1 MMEESPLG
9 FLFPSLWEAEVTI
22 SAAIF
27 LVAVFVVL
35 EKSSSSRGGDERGRV
50 KSSNDRAKGEEI
62 VVLESEGKNQF
73 SSNLSKEDSQDA
85 AYMVKL
91 ELLAAKYLIG
101 ANLNGTSDPYA
112 IISCGDQ
119 KRFSSMVPNSRNP
132 LWGEEFIF
140 FVHKL
145 PVQVRIAIYDWDIVC
160 KCKVLGSAI
169 IPVEGEC
176 QTGAIWYNLDS
187 KSGQVCVHVSS
198 CKLSASSA
206 SSFPGFVGVESCQ
219 KISDKRVPVVAHQ
232 DPGPL
237 QAIFKLPQDEVIHH
251 SYSCA
256 LERSFLYHGR
266 MYISAWHLCFHSNVF
281 HKQLKVIVPLEDIDE
296 IKRSQHAFVNPAIT
310 VILHIGAGGHG
321 VPPLCSRNGRVRYKF
336 ASFWNRN
343 HSFRCL
349 QNAIKKYRA
358 IVEAEKQASSLRK
371 VRAQPVSSSVRCNV
385 NEVNSTEVNIAVTR
399 KIQAFINEDILVDAV
414 NVVFPCT
421 AEQFFVVL
429 LSDNS
434 KFFEEYRSARKDTN
448 LNLSKWYISDEYDGQ
463 VRKVT
468 FRSLCHSPLCPPDTA
483 VTEMQHIVLSN
494 DKKSLVYETMQQA
507 HDVPFGSYFEI
518 HCRWSLET
526 NSKSSCLLDIKV
538 GVNLKKWCILQSK
551 IKSGATEEYKREV
564 GQILKA
570 ARAYVLKS
578 KMDEPA
584 GSTSSIHDDCK

>member
-371 VRAQPVSSSVRCNV
+371 V
-385 NEVNSTEVNIAVTR
+385 
-399 KIQAFINEDILVDAV
+399 
-414 NVVFPCT
+414 VFPCT